1 MLAFF
6 ICLVIIGHLGLSWF
20 VFGYSCIIF
29 DLNSILMRFLCQG
42 KYYLVALMIFW
53 YFSFVHSIQFL
64 YLFKINVGRR
74 ILWYFDFLIL
84 HNFHLLCPLFLTSA
98 VKQLKKQL
106 KQRPEGDSQPL
117 THFCQVIQGAFLLL
131 YVRLRRR
138 KMQNICRKCL
148 SWKRF
153 LAFSVKL
160 SSNNCCLMIWK

>member
-1 MLAFF
+1 MLA
-6 ICLVIIGHLGLSWF
+6 
-20 VFGYSCIIF
+20 
-29 DLNSILMRFLCQG
+29 
-42 KYYLVALMIFW
+42 
-53 YFSFVHSIQFL
+53 FL
-64 YLFKINVGRR
+64 YLFGHHRSSGVILICLWLFLHHHWFELNLDAILMPGQILLGRLVD
-74 ILWYFDFLIL
+74 ILIFWYFDFLIL

-106 KQRPEGDSQPL
+106 KQRPEGNSQPL
-117 THFCQVIQGAFLLL
+117 THFCQVIQSAFLLL